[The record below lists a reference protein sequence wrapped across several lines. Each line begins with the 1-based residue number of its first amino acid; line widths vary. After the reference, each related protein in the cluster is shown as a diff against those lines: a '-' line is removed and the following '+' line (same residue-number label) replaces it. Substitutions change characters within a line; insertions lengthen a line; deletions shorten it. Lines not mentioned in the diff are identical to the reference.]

1 MRDSLRCETTL
12 HIPSHHSVHSGDKH
26 LPTGSSPN
34 NYTIIKAARIFDG
47 TGAAPSKGQA
57 VLLDG
62 NQIVDIG
69 PAGELAAP
77 DGSKLIVKNYGDSTI
92 LPGLVDG
99 HTHMMAPGDGTHG
112 DITGA
117 EQDDVLLMRALQNAR
132 TFLHA
137 GVTTARENGAKNKVG
152 FSLKEGIHRGLSEGP
167 EMVISGRPI
176 TITGGHFWYCGSEA
190 DGVDGVRAEVRKLVK
205 EGADFIKIMATGGST
220 WSSDASR
227 PSYTL
232 EEMTV
237 IVEEAHKFGKLTA
250 AHCASMQGIQNS
262 VDAGVD
268 MIIHCVFEN
277 ETGMYEFS
285 EPLAEQLAAAKA
297 WVNPTLHVI
306 QAGIEH
312 TERVGYDRGWLT
324 KEEQASIDASKRTLE
339 TRNESVTRM
348 IKMGVRMIAG
358 SDSPWGA
365 YPPGE
370 FVKEMVALTKAGLS
384 NTEALVTGM
393 SHAAE
398 SIAVGDQA
406 GTLAVGRPGDVL
418 IVGGDP
424 TTDLNALWDVKD
436 VYKSGLLV
444 GRPVQ

>member
-1 MRDSLRCETTL
+1 LSPQTISNDYTL
-12 HIPSHHSVHSGDKH
+12 
-26 LPTGSSPN
+26 
-34 NYTIIKAARIFDG
+34 IKAARIFDG
-47 TGAAPSKGQA
+47 TGSASTSGNAI
-57 VLLDG
+57 LL
-62 NQIVDIG
+62 NNRKIVAIA
-69 PAGELAAP
+69 PAGELTAP
-77 DGSKLIVKNYGDSTI
+77 NHSNLTVKDYCDSTI

-112 DITGA
+112 DITGN

-152 FSLKEGIHRGLSEGP
+152 FSLKEGIQMGLSEGP

-190 DGVDGVRAEVRKLVK
+190 DGVDGVRTEVRKLVK

-220 WSSDASR
+220 WSSDPLK

-237 IVEEAHKFGKLTA
+237 IADEAHRFGRLTA
-250 AHCASMQGIQNS
+250 AHCASIQGIKNAL
-262 VDAGVD
+262 DAGVD
-268 MIIHCVFEN
+268 MIIHCVFED
-277 ETGMYEFS
+277 ETGMYEFN

-297 WVNPTLHVI
+297 WVNPTLHVV
-306 QAGIEH
+306 QAGIDH
-312 TERVGYDRGWLT
+312 TERIGYNRGWLT
-324 KEEQASIDASKRTLE
+324 KEEQASIDSSKASLE
-339 TRNESVTRM
+339 TRNESVSKL

-418 IVGGDP
+418 VVGGDP
-424 TTDLNALWDVKD
+424 TADLNALWDVKD
-436 VYKSGLLV
+436 VYKSSLRIE
-444 GRPVQ
+444 RPV

>member
-1 MRDSLRCETTL
+1 LSSE
-12 HIPSHHSVHSGDKH
+12 S
-26 LPTGSSPN
+26 SSPQPN
-34 NYTIIKAARIFDG
+34 DYTLIKAARIFDG
-47 TGAAPSKGQA
+47 TGTAPATGQA
-57 VLLDG
+57 LLLNDG
-62 NQIVDIG
+62 KIAAMG
-69 PAGELAAP
+69 PVGEISAP
-77 DGSKLIVKNYGDSTI
+77 DGSNLTVKDYGDSTI

-117 EQDDVLLMRALQNAR
+117 EQDDILLMRALHNAR

-152 FSLKEGIHRGLSEGP
+152 FSLKDGINMGLSEGP
-167 EMVISGRPI
+167 DMVISGRPI

-190 DGVDGVRAEVRKLVK
+190 DGVEGVRAEVRKLVK

-220 WSSDASR
+220 WSSNPLL

-237 IVEEAHKFGKLTA
+237 IVDEAHRFGKLTA
-250 AHCASMQGIQNS
+250 AHCASMQGIKNAL
-262 VDAGVD
+262 DAGVD
-268 MIIHCVFEN
+268 MIIHCVFED
-277 ETGMYEFS
+277 ETGMYKFN

-297 WVNPTLHVI
+297 WVNPTLHVV
-306 QAGIEH
+306 QAGIDL
-312 TERVGYDRGWLT
+312 TERIGYERGWLT
-324 KEEQASIDASKRTLE
+324 KEEQTSIDSTKRSLE
-339 TRNESVTRM
+339 TRVESVNKLV
-348 IKMGVRMIAG
+348 KMGVRMIAG

-370 FVKEMVALTKAGLS
+370 FVKEMVALTQAGLT
-384 NTEALVTGM
+384 NTEALVTGL

-406 GTLAVGRPGDVL
+406 GTLAVNRPGDVL
-418 IVGGDP
+418 VVGGDP
-424 TTDLNALWDVKD
+424 VADLNALWDVKD
-436 VYKSGLLV
+436 VFKAGNRV
-444 GRPVQ
+444 ARPV